1 MSQSLKFQY
10 LGLIKRAQFSYGDA
24 SKSED
29 QNMTDMYDIVKKL
42 FGISK
47 PNSEIQ
53 LSFIDDENDK
63 ITFSS
68 DRELD
73 AAFALVNS
81 EGWKTLKIYVETDPK
96 EGAVSVSSAKKEES
110 ASENPVAMT
119 EKTVKAK
126 PHGKFLSQENL
137 QDSVPEA
144 RSKPASAL
152 FDPESKECDSPEFSR
167 KIPEKRSGEKVEQSV
182 PLRATSGGAYLYK
195 DGTVEFGMGG
205 EAVLLPDG
213 QTVSCTLSYR
223 GFPSVAAAGTLLTEG
238 KWYYEAMLLT
248 DGLMQIGWCDKK
260 FEGNSN
266 CGEGVGDDE
275 HSIAYDGKRK
285 LKWHNGRAQPFGERW
300 KAGDVVCCAADLDQG
315 VVKFALN
322 GQWDESSTAFSSL
335 VFHDGLMPAA
345 SFSKGEKLCFNF
357 GSAPS
362 GFVHSPPSDEYLPVY
377 IAQGNMDTM
386 KKMEKMMQG
395 KATKRGSNGGLRKP
409 GSMPNMPPPP
419 PYDNND
425 AKYGS
430 SGEDGKVSV
439 KEKFIQLLLKD
450 DVRQALSR
458 FLAQPEVVLLVQHL
472 LVALYSGS
480 FHRMQEHTSRI
491 IPLLLKLG
499 SEAPALLGL
508 IPMLTE
514 ICVPGKDRRSSV
526 SNNGPWQADSDT
538 STRRSQENPY
548 SDAHFPP
555 PPPGVWGRGQ
565 FSPPRSRWGAPPVPH
580 YLHKQRK
587 PFCKR
592 RGQGAHWQRQ
602 NCGRKWGN
610 ARYSQATT
618 EATRSQSKQVSEE
631 NSESPVV
638 TFGKIMSNALE
649 ATGGQAMKWIGELCE
664 PPFDEKRFS
673 RDLQKAISQSLNETP
688 SAFKQAS
695 NTNVGMRGVK
705 RGIGQRSELVEKK
718 PVACDPN
725 AVRPRAKFVEQ
736 YALSTL
742 DQQRVTL
749 SAVLPGEKVTQIWR
763 MVNPSEERDW
773 PLGVYAKSVG
783 GDDFVIQTNKWTPS
797 TVVSPKKEIDIV
809 VDAIAPEKPGRYIH
823 YWRLY
828 DENDVPFGDRIWLDM
843 VVVLEKPVLDRP
855 EVLNDSKSKD
865 QGSQAES
872 NARVVKKDSSC
883 IAKEGLKKD
892 VDVSESTAAEATK
905 SPPLGV
911 IEEKDDEDNNAKPAG
926 IEDGK
931 GKEPSSPQEDTSDI
945 LSTTSSSLSHPD
957 EQWDLLHSSNFVD
970 DFVTSSKSMV
980 QVEKFKKQLDLLS
993 SMGFSNR
1000 DVLIKLLE
1008 KHNGDVQKVI
1018 DSFVTSA

>member
-1 MSQSLKFQY
+1 M
-10 LGLIKRAQFSYGDA
+10 G
-24 SKSED
+24 
-29 QNMTDMYDIVKKL
+29 
-42 FGISK
+42 
-47 PNSEIQ
+47 
-53 LSFIDDENDK
+53 
-63 ITFSS
+63 
-68 DRELD
+68 
-73 AAFALVNS
+73 
-81 EGWKTLKIYVETDPK
+81 
-96 EGAVSVSSAKKEES
+96 
-110 ASENPVAMT
+110 
-119 EKTVKAK
+119 
-126 PHGKFLSQENL
+126 
-137 QDSVPEA
+137 
-144 RSKPASAL
+144 SKPASAV
-152 FDPESKECDSPEFSR
+152 FDAESKECDSPESSR
-167 KIPEKRSGEKVEQSV
+167 KIPEKGSGEKVEQSV

-205 EAVLLPDG
+205 ETVLLPDG

-362 GFVHSPPSDEYLPVY
+362 GFVYSPPSDEYLPVY

-395 KATKRGSNGGLRKP
+395 KATKYGGGNAGFRKQ
-409 GSMPNMPPPP
+409 SSIPNMPPPP
-419 PYDNND
+419 PY
-425 AKYGS
+425 S
-430 SGEDGKVSV
+430 SSKSNHGISREDGTESV
-439 KEKFIQLLLKD
+439 KEKFIRLLLKD

-458 FLAQPEVVLLVQHL
+458 FLAQPEVVLVVQQL
-472 LVALYSGS
+472 LVALYSGT
-480 FHRMQEHTSRI
+480 FHRMQEHISRI

-508 IPMLTE
+508 IPMLKE
-514 ICVPGKDRRSSV
+514 ICVPGKDRRSSG
-526 SNNGPWQADSDT
+526 SNNGPWGADSGT

-555 PPPGVWGRGQ
+555 PPPGFWGRRS
-565 FSPPRSRWGAPPVPH
+565 FPPHRSEWGAPPVPH
-580 YLHKQRK
+580 YFHRQRK
-587 PFCKR
+587 QFCKR
-592 RGQGAHWQRQ
+592 RGQGAHWHKH

-610 ARYSQATT
+610 PRYSQAAT
-618 EATRSQSKQVSEE
+618 EATRSQSKRVSEE
-631 NSESPVV
+631 NSESPVE
-638 TFGKIMSNALE
+638 TFGKMMSNALE
-649 ATGGQAMKWIGELCE
+649 ATGGQAMKWIGKMCE

-695 NTNVGMRGVK
+695 NTNVGTREVK
-705 RGIGQRSELVEKK
+705 RSTEQQSEMVDKK

-763 MVNPSEERDW
+763 MVNPSEDRDW

-843 VVVLEKPVLDRP
+843 VVLEKPVLDRP
-855 EVLNDSKSKD
+855 EVLNDSRSKD

-911 IEEKDDEDNNAKPAG
+911 IEEKDDEDNNAKPVG

-931 GKEPSSPQEDTSDI
+931 EKEPSSPQEDTSDI

-980 QVEKFKKQLDLLS
+980 EVEKFKKPLYLLS

-1000 DVLIKLLE
+1000 DTLIKLLE
-1008 KHNGDVQKVI
+1008 KHDGDVQKVI